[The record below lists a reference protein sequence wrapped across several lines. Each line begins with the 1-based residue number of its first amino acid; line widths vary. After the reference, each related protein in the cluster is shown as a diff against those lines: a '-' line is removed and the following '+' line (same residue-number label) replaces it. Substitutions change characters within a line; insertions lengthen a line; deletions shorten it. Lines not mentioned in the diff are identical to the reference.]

1 MSTSRTPQ
9 PPVQKGDRLEETTTG
24 QRFLVIYGSPHLGSL
39 ILRPADAP
47 DDQTSQRSLAFDE
60 LMTSNTW
67 RHLPT
72 KRKEVRTMARTPTK
86 GVQARP
92 LPTPPKM
99 TRAEWRTRDKTSV
112 TLTRGELDHLAQ
124 LLTAGRSLLRDGR
137 SISPKLKAAMT
148 RLGLS
153 TQGL

>member
-1 MSTSRTPQ
+1 M
-9 PPVQKGDRLEETTTG
+9 QKGDRLEETATG
-24 QRFLVIYGSPHLGSL
+24 QRFVVIYGSPRLGSL

-47 DDQTSQRSLAFDE
+47 DDQTAQRSLSFDE
-60 LMTSNTW
+60 LMTSGTW
-67 RHLPT
+67 RHLPRT
-72 KRKEVRTMARTPTK
+72 RKEVNTMARTPIK
-86 GVQARP
+86 GLQARP
-92 LPTPPKM
+92 LPVPPKM
-99 TRAEWRTRDKTSV
+99 TRAEWRTRDKTRV